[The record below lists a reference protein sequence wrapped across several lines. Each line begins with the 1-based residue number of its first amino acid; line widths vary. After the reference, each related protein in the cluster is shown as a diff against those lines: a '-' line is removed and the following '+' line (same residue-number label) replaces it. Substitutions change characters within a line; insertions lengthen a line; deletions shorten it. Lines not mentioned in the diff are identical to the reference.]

1 MLAAVPNKALA
12 LEAGA
17 VNVTLALATGLPVLS
32 LTVTTR
38 GAAKVVL
45 IGAV

>member
-1 MLAAVPNKALA
+1 MVAAVPNKALA

-17 VNVTLALATGLPVLS
+17 VNITLALATGLPPLS
-32 LTVTTR
+32 FTVTTS

-45 IGAV
+45 TGAL